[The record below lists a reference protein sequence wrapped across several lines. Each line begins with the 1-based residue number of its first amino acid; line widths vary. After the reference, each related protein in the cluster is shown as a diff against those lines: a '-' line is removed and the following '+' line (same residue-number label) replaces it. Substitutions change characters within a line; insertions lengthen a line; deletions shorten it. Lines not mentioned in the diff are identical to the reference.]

1 MLLISLLERAWSEA
15 CEAEN
20 ADHAGLTSSILNDYL
35 VRNPSEYPYLKNPE
49 PNTSP

>member
-1 MLLISLLERAWSEA
+1 MPLISLLGQAWSEA

-20 ADHAGLTSSILNDYL
+20 ADHAELTSSISNDYP
-35 VRNPSEYPYLKNPE
+35 VRNPSEYPYPKNPE